1 MPMWGILNED
11 EDENIVMELKE
22 VTAKEYELWIA
33 KEYELWMRKLE
44 RNMSQQDDQE

>member
-1 MPMWGILNED
+1 MWGILNED

-22 VTAKEYELWIA
+22 VTAKEYELW
-33 KEYELWMRKLE
+33 MRKLE

>member
-22 VTAKEYELWIA
+22 VTAKEYELW
-33 KEYELWMRKLE
+33 MRKLE